1 MAKAVAPR
9 GFARERV
16 LEAALS
22 LFAEHGV
29 NGTSLQMIADRLGVS
44 KAAVYYQFHSKDDI
58 ALAVIQPVFD
68 DMIRLVRIAEA
79 MSTPEA
85 RREAAISGMVEMAV
99 RHRRVTAVFHGDPVI
114 DSLVHS
120 RRRTSGHHRT
130 TDRDPAGPRTG
141 SRRSDLHVGAGLGYL
156 RQRHRSHPQRRH
168 RRGAAPRV
176 ARVRAAVASRTD
188 ARPSRLRAGR
198 TICQPSAVRGAA
210 SSSCSACN
218 ASMSSSLPVCGPVNQ
233 STYSV
238 ISLSRQSR
246 ANNSTIS

>member
-44 KAAVYYQFHSKDDI
+44 KAAVYYQFHSKDEI
-58 ALAVIQPVFD
+58 VLAVIQPVFD
-68 DMIRLVRIAEA
+68 DMMRLVRIAEA

-120 RRRTSGHHRT
+120 REELQDTIERLTGILLGPDPDVS
-130 TDRDPAGPRTG
+130 DRIAMSVLAAGVYGSATDPAL
-141 SRRSDLHVGAGLGYL
+141 SDVTDEELHRALL
-156 RQRHRSHPQRRH
+156 DCAQRLLH
-168 RRGAAPRV
+168 APVQRV
-176 ARVRAAVASRTD
+176 A
-188 ARPSRLRAGR
+188 
-198 TICQPSAVRGAA
+198 SA
-210 SSSCSACN
+210 
-218 ASMSSSLPVCGPVNQ
+218 
-233 STYSV
+233 
-238 ISLSRQSR
+238 
-246 ANNSTIS
+246 

>member
-44 KAAVYYQFHSKDDI
+44 KAAVYYQFHSKDEI

-68 DMIRLVRIAEA
+68 DMMRLVRIAEA

-85 RREAAISGMVEMAV
+85 RREAAVSGMVEMAV

-114 DSLVHS
+114 DALVHDRAELQDTIERLTLILLGPDPDAAS
-120 RRRTSGHHRT
+120 RICMSVLAAGIYGSAT
-130 TDRDPAGPRTG
+130 DPAINDVT
-141 SRRSDLHVGAGLGYL
+141 DEEL
-156 RQRHRSHPQRRH
+156 QRVLLDCAQRLLP
-168 RRGAAPRV
+168 AP
-176 ARVRAAVASRTD
+176 ATSVAS
-188 ARPSRLRAGR
+188 A
-198 TICQPSAVRGAA
+198 
-210 SSSCSACN
+210 
-218 ASMSSSLPVCGPVNQ
+218 
-233 STYSV
+233 
-238 ISLSRQSR
+238 
-246 ANNSTIS
+246 

>member
-120 RRRTSGHHRT
+120 RPELQDTIERLTGILL
-130 TDRDPAGPRTG
+130 GPE
-141 SRRSDLHVGAGLGYL
+141 
-156 RQRHRSHPQRRH
+156 P
-168 RRGAAPRV
+168 GAADRICMSVLASGIYGSATDPTLNDVTDEELHRV
-176 ARVRAAVASRTD
+176 LLECAQRL
-188 ARPSRLRAGR
+188 LRA
-198 TICQPSAVRGAA
+198 P
-210 SSSCSACN
+210 
-218 ASMSSSLPVCGPVNQ
+218 MPVHPG
-233 STYSV
+233 
-238 ISLSRQSR
+238 
-246 ANNSTIS
+246 

>member
-44 KAAVYYQFHSKDDI
+44 KAAVYYQFHSKDEI

-85 RREAAISGMVEMAV
+85 RREAAVSGMVEMAV

-114 DSLVHS
+114 DSLV
-120 RRRTSGHHRT
+120 
-130 TDRDPAGPRTG
+130 
-141 SRRSDLHVGAGLGYL
+141 
-156 RQRHRSHPQRRH
+156 
-168 RRGAAPRV
+168 
-176 ARVRAAVASRTD
+176 
-188 ARPSRLRAGR
+188 
-198 TICQPSAVRGAA
+198 
-210 SSSCSACN
+210 
-218 ASMSSSLPVCGPVNQ
+218 
-233 STYSV
+233 
-238 ISLSRQSR
+238 QSR
-246 ANNSTIS
+246 AELQDTIERLTGILLGPQPDAASRICMSVLASGVYGSATDPTLNDVTDEELHRVLLDCAQRLLLAPMPVLPR

>member
-44 KAAVYYQFHSKDDI
+44 KAAVYYQFHSKDEI

-68 DMIRLVRIAEA
+68 DMMRLVRIAEA

-85 RREAAISGMVEMAV
+85 RREAAVSGMVEMAV

-114 DSLVHS
+114 DGLV
-120 RRRTSGHHRT
+120 
-130 TDRDPAGPRTG
+130 
-141 SRRSDLHVGAGLGYL
+141 
-156 RQRHRSHPQRRH
+156 
-168 RRGAAPRV
+168 
-176 ARVRAAVASRTD
+176 
-188 ARPSRLRAGR
+188 
-198 TICQPSAVRGAA
+198 
-210 SSSCSACN
+210 
-218 ASMSSSLPVCGPVNQ
+218 
-233 STYSV
+233 
-238 ISLSRQSR
+238 QSR
-246 ANNSTIS
+246 AELQDTIERLTGILLGPDPDAASRICMSVLAAGIYGSATDPALNDVTDEELHRVLLDCAQRLLRAPATPVASA

>member
-44 KAAVYYQFHSKDDI
+44 KAAVYYQFHSKDEI

-68 DMIRLVRIAEA
+68 DMMRLVRIAEA
-79 MSTPEA
+79 MSTPDA

-114 DSLVHS
+114 DALV
-120 RRRTSGHHRT
+120 
-130 TDRDPAGPRTG
+130 
-141 SRRSDLHVGAGLGYL
+141 
-156 RQRHRSHPQRRH
+156 
-168 RRGAAPRV
+168 
-176 ARVRAAVASRTD
+176 
-188 ARPSRLRAGR
+188 
-198 TICQPSAVRGAA
+198 
-210 SSSCSACN
+210 
-218 ASMSSSLPVCGPVNQ
+218 
-233 STYSV
+233 
-238 ISLSRQSR
+238 QSR
-246 ANNSTIS
+246 AELQDTIERLTLILLGPDPDAASRICMSVLASGIYGSATDPALNDVTDEELHRVLLDCAQRLLRAPATPV